1 MLGLLLSPH
10 IGIITLLY
18 SIINEVP
25 QIDIV
30 DIVDTGNT
38 LKANGL
44 EARELIE
51 HISSRLV
58 VNRASMK
65 MKHERINP
73 IIEKMSAAVDKRRT

>member
-1 MLGLLLSPH
+1 MELAPILGLAD
-10 IGIITLLY
+10 
-18 SIINEVP
+18 E
-25 QIDIV
+25 IV

-73 IIEKMSAAVDKRRT
+73 IIEKMSAAVAKRRAPE